1 VSDEDF
7 KAQLAVL
14 NEELVT
20 LNVQAR
26 ELEETIAVN
35 VGDLLEV

>member
-1 VSDEDF
+1 MSDEDF

>member
-26 ELEETIAVN
+26 ELEETIAVI